1 MSTGKQL
8 TDCPSNLKE
17 AIDWILRVTGKDGGG
32 GGGTNGTEQLA
43 DAVSKLSKDVKAS
56 SPELKEKL
64 EKIEGAL
71 GTPSTG
77 LIESLAT
84 GLATFIGYSGTNG
97 IKSGSYK
104 STYGV
109 GARWQNGWNN
119 SSDSGAQTCAQIFL
133 GCVPIIF
140 SALSYLYWKCKQ
152 RHSQGGWEQMYFNG
166 SGYGQNLK
174 AFMVGQGYSADHLSK
189 QKGSEVATSLQSLG
203 MSSVTATQSSHTD
216 LLNDLNIKLE
226 EALKAV
232 ASPPPITTNLNGH
245 SLSALFYLCRCY
257 FTGKQ
262 IMQSKRD
269 TTSKHRPPTSIR
281 EMLYWLSGLQFSPYY
296 SDIEKQIEAFIPQG
310 SGLPVADSAIPASTP
325 TSSGDTLTQSQMKGF
340 LLSSCLSAPG
350 VLGAIQGDS
359 ANSEEGE
366 PWLYSLF
373 SNTMNLQ
380 YPAGSALFNTLAN
393 YSYALQFQL
402 GFLFSMCATNGMKCG
417 WQECRYGEEIEPKQ
431 NSNVTVFS
439 HICHAGCT
447 HNSGSSS
454 QCSHDGSKC
463 GKTDNQGSPS
473 PLQAFLTDNLN
484 GFSRGHPSE
493 TSDHLATCSGLT
505 CHVPLGFHSAN
516 LRQNAGTGNHIYAA
530 FYSFCG
536 RPDTPL
542 RQLSEKLGCL
552 TKRTPRTL
560 GDLFGFVWHLNG
572 QLFKNTRPE
581 MAGLINKF
589 GTAFELG
596 GNLSTTFNNDRY
608 RALTKIWNKMEEL
621 KSKSSTPSLTATV
634 LSRSLEAMAPAIPFL
649 YQLFMAK
656 DEDSLPL
663 VLFDLKQQC
672 HKVEAKGDGKVSVTH
687 NGNGVSH
694 HNHKCSS
701 APADLFSLQ
710 NSQCSGTNCGPYF
723 YPLTHSA
730 GATYAPDHA
739 SVYLSWVA
747 YLTDDFHEWFQNLLE
762 EFKNIDCSKTGCR
775 KSTSGGQEACTS
787 KHQPGTHGNSDK
799 CKCDSVVHCG
809 GVLPVL
815 YRHGFQFHSPHTL
828 SGGSTGNDNSKRS
841 CDKFHSALSNV
852 LAESAPLSN
861 LLTSIDD
868 FLYLF
873 RFYFFYNQS
882 AFWSIYVC
890 IILYTFFFLLDTLRV
905 RSHLHFPSSNS
916 IAPISLLGTGK
927 APALKKFTKLT
938 YFVP

>member
-1 MSTGKQL
+1 
-8 TDCPSNLKE
+8 
-17 AIDWILRVTGKDGGG
+17 
-32 GGGTNGTEQLA
+32 
-43 DAVSKLSKDVKAS
+43 
-56 SPELKEKL
+56 
-64 EKIEGAL
+64 
-71 GTPSTG
+71 
-77 LIESLAT
+77 
-84 GLATFIGYSGTNG
+84 
-97 IKSGSYK
+97 
-104 STYGV
+104 
-109 GARWQNGWNN
+109 
-119 SSDSGAQTCAQIFL
+119 
-133 GCVPIIF
+133 
-140 SALSYLYWKCKQ
+140 
-152 RHSQGGWEQMYFNG
+152 MYFNG

-189 QKGSEVATSLQSLG
+189 QTGSHVATSLQSLG
-203 MSSVTATQSSHTD
+203 MSSVTAVQASHAD
-216 LLNDLNIKLE
+216 ILSELSKKLD
-226 EALKAV
+226 EALKTP
-232 ASPPPITTNLNGH
+232 STTTLNGH

-257 FTGKQ
+257 FIGKQ
-262 IMQSKRD
+262 IINPATER
-269 TTSKHRPPTSIR
+269 RPPTSIR
-281 EMLYWLSGLQFSPYY
+281 EMLYWLSGLQFSPQY
-296 SDIEKQIEAFIPQG
+296 SDIQKQIDSHIP
-310 SGLPVADSAIPASTP
+310 SEGLHVADSAMN
-325 TSSGDTLTQSQMKGF
+325 TSNNMITQSQMKGF

-350 VLGAIQGDS
+350 VLGAIQGNSADS
-359 ANSEEGE
+359 HSE
-366 PWLYSLF
+366 PWLYGLF

-380 YPAGSALFNTLAN
+380 YPSGSALFNTLAN

-417 WQECRYGEEIEPKQ
+417 WQECRYGKDIEPKQ
-431 NSNVTVFS
+431 NSLTIVTT
-439 HICHAGCT
+439 HICHAGCN
-447 HNSGSSS
+447 HKSGTGSP
-454 QCSHDGSKC
+454 CAHDGSKC
-463 GKTDNQGSPS
+463 GQAGDQGS

-493 TSDHLATCSGLT
+493 TSDHLATCSGQT

-516 LRQNAGTGNHIYAA
+516 LRHNAGTGNYIYAV

-572 QLFKNTRPE
+572 QLFKNERPTLK
-581 MAGLINKF
+581 AIIDKF

-608 RALTKIWNKMEEL
+608 SVITTIWNKIFEL
-621 KSKSSTPSLTATV
+621 NSQLPLSPSPKATV

-672 HKVEAKGDGKVSVTH
+672 HKVEVQTDSGTRRTTVQHNNNSVH
-687 NGNGVSH
+687 A
-694 HNHKCSS
+694 CSS

-787 KHQPGTHGNSDK
+787 KHQPGTHGTSDK

-815 YRHGFQFHSPHTL
+815 YRHGFQFHSPYNL
-828 SGGSTGNDNSKRS
+828 SGGNDGRNGTKRN
-841 CDKFHSALSNV
+841 CQNFHNALSNV
-852 LAESAPLSN
+852 LTPNAPLAK
-861 LLTSIDD
+861 LLETIDE

-882 AFWSIYVC
+882 ACWTIYVC
-890 IILYTFFFLLDTLRV
+890 LILYTFFFLLDTLRV

-938 YFVP
+938 YFMP